1 MHMQSNLKH
10 CLTNYGSVW
19 RESLSVIGATHCINK
34 AILYQKMNDAEHVS
48 GGEIKTY
55 WWIGFTEIGKRM

>member
-55 WWIGFTEIGKRM
+55 